1 MGADTSEGTVRA
13 RERGGAGTQGR
24 RSRLAQGRPAKTILA
39 AIAVSLACS
48 SAPQRLSAQATD
60 TISLQF
66 VGADLRAVVQGFSR
80 HLDKPLIS
88 VGIPAT
94 PVTFETPRGVE
105 RRALPGLLRVLAEQH
120 GLELSEDS
128 VAWRLRPRPAEQ
140 VATLGQAPGQGELGP
155 TQLFVIR
162 LSHARA
168 PDIAASINQ
177 LFGGGGE
184 FSGRQGLSR
193 SGLSEQ
199 LRQAPTAPGA
209 PSPAAPNGPGG
220 ARGASLAGQVTIVPD
235 EVTNSLLV
243 RATQGDF
250 EVVRNAVDQLDIRPL
265 QVLIEVQIVEAR
277 TNHTFGLGN
286 AVTLPPQ
293 PLGGGSVEATTTGGG
308 LGDLVVRM
316 MSIGGGDVNAVLKI
330 GEQNGDV
337 RILSRPV
344 LIAANNT
351 EATFMVGSQRAFPVS
366 KRTLPNDNATTVQE
380 FAYRDVGTRL
390 TVLPTISHD
399 GYVALEILQEINQAT
414 NELQLDSPVIS
425 TREAHTQVLVR
436 DGQTIM
442 IGGLRDQQRDRSSR
456 GVPLLSRLPLIGGLF
471 GSASR
476 VESESELFLFLTPR
490 VLRTDADV
498 ERATEARMPANAGG
512 AP

>member
-1 MGADTSEGTVRA
+1 MGTDASEGTVKPSHETA
-13 RERGGAGTQGR
+13 RR
-24 RSRLAQGRPAKTILA
+24 RVRSWVCRPSRTLLLVAAVLALA
-39 AIAVSLACS
+39 AS
-48 SAPQRLSAQATD
+48 PPRRLVAQATD

-66 VGADLRAVVQGFSR
+66 VGADLRAVVQGFGR

-88 VGIPAT
+88 VGVPGT

-120 GLELSEDS
+120 GLELTEDS
-128 VAWRLRPRPAEQ
+128 VAWRLRPKPQEQ
-140 VATLGQAPGQGELGP
+140 VAALGRAPGSGGNGEM
-155 TQLFVIR
+155 QLFVIR
-162 LSHARA
+162 LRHARA
-168 PDIAASINQ
+168 PDIAGAVNQ

-184 FSGRQGLSR
+184 FSGRQGIGR
-193 SGLSEQ
+193 TGLSDQ
-199 LRQAPTAPGA
+199 LRPVAPEAPTAPA
-209 PSPAAPNGPGG
+209 PAGPGG
-220 ARGASLAGQVTIVPD
+220 ARAATLAGQVTIVPD
-235 EVTNSLLV
+235 EVTNSLLI
-243 RATQGDF
+243 RATQADF
-250 EVVRNAVDQLDIRPL
+250 EVLRNAVDQLDIRPL
-265 QVLIEVQIVEAR
+265 QVLIEVQIVEVR

-293 PLGGGSVEATTTGGG
+293 GLEGGTIEASTTGGG
-308 LGDLVVRM
+308 LGDLVIRM
-316 MSIGGGDVNAVLKI
+316 MSIGGGELSAVLKV
-330 GEQNGDV
+330 GEQAGDV

-366 KRTLPNDNATTVQE
+366 KRTLPNDDATTVQE

-436 DGQTIM
+436 DGQTIV

-456 GVPLLSRLPLIGGLF
+456 GVPFLSRIPLLGGLF

-476 VESESELFLFLTPR
+476 VESETELFLFLTPR
-490 VLRTDADV
+490 ILRTDEDV
-498 ERATEARMPANAGG
+498 EAATRERLSPRAEGPR
-512 AP
+512 